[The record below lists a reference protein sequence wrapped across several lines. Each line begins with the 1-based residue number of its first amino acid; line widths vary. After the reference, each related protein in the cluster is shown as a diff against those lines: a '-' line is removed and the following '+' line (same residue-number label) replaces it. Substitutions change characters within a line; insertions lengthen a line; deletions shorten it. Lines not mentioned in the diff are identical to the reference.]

1 MVDRVPRGP
10 QNDPILGPQIS
21 GFSGKWPFWR
31 KSRKSRKS
39 GKNPKFWTWRQDGT
53 RAAQVDARSGPG
65 SRLDS
70 PGLRM
75 ASHPQK
81 CSRDDWGFQFV
92 RRHVCT
98 TGELT
103 PRAGKKTAFSKF
115 REARLVLPIN
125 VCTAVLKQKNVT
137 RHPRCR
143 HAFPWFS

>member
-1 MVDRVPRGP
+1 MVDRGRQGAPWVPIWDPRFGGFLVPGP
-10 QNDPILGPQIS
+10 GAS
-21 GFSGKWPFWR
+21 
-31 KSRKSRKS
+31 KSVSQVWEPKS
-39 GKNPKFWTWRQDGT
+39 GTWRQVGT

-143 HAFPWFS
+143 HAFPM